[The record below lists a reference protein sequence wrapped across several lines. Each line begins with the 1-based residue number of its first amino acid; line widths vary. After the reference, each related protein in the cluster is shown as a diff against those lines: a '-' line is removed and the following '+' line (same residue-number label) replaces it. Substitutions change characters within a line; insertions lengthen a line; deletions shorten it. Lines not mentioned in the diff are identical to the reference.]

1 MRVVK
6 LAKRV
11 HHVSFAVRDLEK
23 SREFYEG
30 ILGLAQVERPDI
42 GLPGVWY
49 GAGDGQIHL
58 IQTPAGMTVGAPPDR
73 LTPLANHCA
82 FEIDDYEQSVAALKG
97 RGVPV
102 LETRSEMGQ
111 LWIQDPDGNV
121 IELIRPR

>member
-1 MRVVK
+1 M

-11 HHVSFAVRDLEK
+11 HHVSFTVRDLER
-23 SREFYEG
+23 SRAFYEG
-30 ILGLAQVERPDI
+30 ILGLRSIARPDL

-49 GAGDGQIHL
+49 AAGDGEIHL
-58 IQTPAGMTVGAPPDR
+58 IQLPPGMTVGASPDR

-82 FEIDDYEQSVAALKG
+82 FEIDDYEKAVAALKQ
-97 RGVPV
+97 RGLQV
-102 LETRSEMGQ
+102 LETRLEQGQ

>member
-1 MRVVK
+1 M
-6 LAKRV
+6 LARRV
-11 HHVSFAVRDLEK
+11 HHVSFAVRDLAR

-30 ILGLAQVERPDI
+30 VLGLKSIARPDL

-49 GAGDGQIHL
+49 AAGDGEIHL
-58 IQTPAGMTVGAPPDR
+58 IQTPAGMTVGAPPER

-82 FEIDDYEQSVAALKG
+82 FEVDDYEKAVAALKQ
-97 RGVPV
+97 RGLAV
-102 LETRSEMGQ
+102 LETRAEQGQ